1 MAPTPPPP
9 SPARDKSEGHAAR
22 VSRQRQAQ
30 RWLQPA
36 RIRRLISWTVG
47 LTALWI
53 GWTLSQ
59 TGGWSALADVP
70 WDGTWLGVAL
80 GLAVIRDLGYVWR
93 LHVLSEGIMGLRRT
107 ISGILLWELSSA
119 LTPSVVGGSAVATF
133 ILHRNGLNWGR
144 SLATVMATAL
154 LDELFFLTAVPIVV
168 VAVGWGAFLPT
179 SASWIEGSI
188 PVIFGGGVAFMASL
202 AVLLSSALFWT
213 PGSTRR
219 ALLHLATWPWISR
232 WAATIEAFAEDLNT
246 ASHGL
251 RGMPWTTWCAAAC
264 ATALSWT
271 ARFLTLNAVVLAFV
285 VPALSWTE
293 VSQFD
298 VWARQLSLWTVM
310 LISPTPGSAGLA
322 ELALPTFLSGV
333 LPLVLAPAAWTAL
346 VLAWRLLTYH
356 LYVLLGA
363 MTLPVWLK
371 QTGAPSRTFRNP

>member
-1 MAPTPPPP
+1 MAPTTPPPP
-9 SPARDKSEGHAAR
+9 PSHKD
-22 VSRQRQAQ
+22 RQVQAE

-47 LTALWI
+47 LTAVWI

-59 TGGWSALADVP
+59 TGDWSALADVP
-70 WDGTWLGVAL
+70 WNGSWLGVAMV
-80 GLAVIRDLGYVWR
+80 LAVLRDLGYVWR
-93 LHVLSEGIMGLRRT
+93 LHVLSEGVMGRRRT
-107 ISGILLWELSSA
+107 VSSILLWELSSA

-154 LDELFFLTAVPIVV
+154 MDELFFLTAVPIVGL
-168 VAVGWGAFLPT
+168 AVGWDAFIPA

-188 PVIFGGGVAFMASL
+188 PIIFGGGVAFMASL
-202 AVLLSSALFWT
+202 AVLLSSALFWAPDPT
-213 PGSTRR
+213 HR
-219 ALLHLATWPWISR
+219 ALLHLSSRPWMSR
-232 WAATIEAFAEDLNT
+232 WADKVGAFAGDLKV
-246 ASHGL
+246 ASRGL
-251 RGMPWTTWCAAAC
+251 RGLPWTTWCAAAC
-264 ATALSWT
+264 ATTLSWT
-271 ARFLTLNAVVLAFV
+271 ARFLTLNAVLLAFV
-285 VPALSWTE
+285 APMLDWTE

-346 VLAWRLLTYH
+346 VLVWRLLTYH

-363 MTLPVWLK
+363 VTLPVWLK
-371 QTGAPSRTFRNP
+371 QTGAHSRTFRNP